1 MSFETIDTSAE
12 TSIETA
18 VGPSFDTLGLAP
30 NLLSAVQTAG
40 FNTPTPVQSAA
51 IPQALAGRDLMVSSQ
66 TGSGKT
72 AAFML
77 PALNRIAQQ
86 PANKGSG
93 VQVLV
98 LTPTRELAMQVN
110 DATRIYGRNIAD
122 LRTTIVVGGM
132 PYGAQLKALS
142 RRVDVLVATPGRLLD
157 HLQSGRVKLN
167 TVHTLVLDEA
177 DRMLDMGFIEDI
189 ETILSRLPAE
199 RQTLLFSATL
209 DGSVARLA
217 AKMMRDPQR
226 IEITGAKEKHGNIT
240 QSLLYADD
248 QDHKKQLLD
257 HVLRDAKLDQAIV
270 FTATKRGADDLANH
284 LTDQGFAAA
293 ALHGDMN
300 QRQRTRTLGLL
311 QRGQLRVL
319 VATDVAARGIDVQ
332 GISHAINFDL
342 PMQAEDYVHR
352 IGRTGRAGRDGQ
364 AYTLATHSERHK
376 VRRIEHFIGQTV
388 APQIIAG
395 LEPKRAPRPYEGGDR
410 GGKRSFGSKRPQG
423 QGRPYQGG
431 DRPRS
436 FGDRPSFGG
445 DRPQGGWRGGDRPQ
459 RPEADGRPGG
469 FRSEGGFRHE
479 GGPRHEGGGFRGD
492 RAERGGF
499 RADDAARSERP
510 RFEGGARPEGGFRR
524 EGGARPEGGFRR
536 EGGARP
542 EGGFRREG
550 GARPEGSF
558 RSEAD
563 GRPGGFRR
571 EGGARPEGGFR
582 REGGARPEGGFHRE
596 GGARPDG
603 GFRREGGRPDGG
615 FRSESDNRPGGF
627 RAERRE
633 GAPSRGQSEGYA
645 RPARPAFEKR
655 ASGPAKR
662 FEKPGFAGRRD

>member
-1 MSFETIDTSAE
+1 MSFES
-12 TSIETA
+12 
-18 VGPSFDTLGLAP
+18 LGLAP
-30 NLLSAVQTAG
+30 TLLSALEAAG
-40 FNTPTPVQSAA
+40 FSAPTPVQAAA
-51 IPQALAGRDLMVSSQ
+51 IPQALAGHDLMVSSQ

-77 PALNRIAQQ
+77 PALNRVAKQ

-157 HLQSGRVKLN
+157 HLQAGRVKLN

-189 ETILSRLPAE
+189 ETILARLPAE

-217 AKMMRDPQR
+217 AKMMREPQR
-226 IEITGAKEKHGNIT
+226 IEIAGAKEKHGNIT

-248 QDHKKQLLD
+248 LQHKMQLLD
-257 HVLRDAKLDQAIV
+257 HVLRDATLDQAIV
-270 FTATKRGADDLANH
+270 FTATKRGADDLAGH
-284 LTDQGFAAA
+284 LSDQGFAAA

-332 GISHAINFDL
+332 GISHAVNYDL

-352 IGRTGRAGRDGQ
+352 IGRTGRAGRDGL
-364 AYTLATHSERHK
+364 AFTLATHAERHK
-376 VRRIEHFIGQTV
+376 VRRIEHFIGQTI

-395 LEPKRAPRPYEGGDR
+395 LEPKRAPRPHEGDR
-410 GGKRSFGSKRPQG
+410 GGKRGFAGKRPQG
-423 QGRPYQGG
+423 RGRPFEGG

-436 FGDRPSFGG
+436 FGGG
-445 DRPQGGWRGGDRPQ
+445 DRPQGGWRGGDRPGYEQ
-459 RPEADGRPGG
+459 RSPRPDADGRTGG
-469 FRSEGGFRHE
+469 FRAE
-479 GGPRHEGGGFRGD
+479 

-499 RADDAARSERP
+499 RTDDAFRSEGFR
-510 RFEGGARPEGGFRR
+510 REGGARPEGGFRR

-550 GARPEGSF
+550 GARPEG
-558 RSEAD
+558 
-563 GRPGGFRR
+563 GFRR

-582 REGGARPEGGFHRE
+582 REGGARPEGGFRRE
-596 GGARPDG
+596 GGARPEADGRPGGFRSEG
-603 GFRREGGRPDGG
+603 GFRREGGPRHEGG
-615 FRSESDNRPGGF
+615 PRSEGSF

-633 GAPSRGQSEGYA
+633 GAGGHGSGDGYA

-655 ASGPAKR
+655 AGGPAKR
-662 FEKPGFAGRRD
+662 FDKPGYAGRRD